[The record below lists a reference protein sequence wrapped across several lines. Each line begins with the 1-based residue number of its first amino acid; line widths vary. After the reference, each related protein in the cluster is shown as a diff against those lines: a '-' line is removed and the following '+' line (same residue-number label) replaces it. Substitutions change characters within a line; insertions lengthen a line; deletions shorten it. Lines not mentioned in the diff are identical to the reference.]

1 MGAILAAEYAYGY
14 DWEEMITITGNV
26 MRQCFQGELTMP
38 MVAIL
43 KGHQVA
49 RLILDVMGQHDLDIE
64 DLWLPY
70 FCVSTN
76 LTRSQMHVHTTGS
89 VLMSILASSRAPGMY
104 PPIVLN
110 GDLLIDGGIVN
121 NVPADV
127 MRDLSN
133 GARVIAVNV
142 SPRVDETM
150 TADYGFGISGWQ
162 VLLGRLNPFR
172 KKKPATPNLLH
183 ILMRTVAFGAP
194 SPLGTALGPADLDL
208 SPPLEMFKIN
218 DFHRG
223 PEIADTAYRFALPRV
238 QEWKA
243 MPDARVE

>member
-1 MGAILAAEYAYGY
+1 
-14 DWEEMITITGNV
+14 
-26 MRQCFQGELTMP
+26 
-38 MVAIL
+38 
-43 KGHQVA
+43 
-49 RLILDVMGQHDLDIE
+49 
-64 DLWLPY
+64 
-70 FCVSTN
+70 
-76 LTRSQMHVHTTGS
+76 MHVHTTGS

-238 QEWKA
+238 QAWKA